1 MINQY
6 KDVRKTTVKKLFRR
20 SYLIFSYEF
29 ILYNRLVKG
38 VRIRS
43 YSGPYFPAF
52 GLNTDQNNS
61 EYGHFSRSA
70 MLPFYNP

>member
-1 MINQY
+1 MIYYGTLFMINQY

-43 YSGPYFPAF
+43 YSGQYFPAF
-52 GLNTDQNNS
+52 GLNTVK
-61 EYGHFSRSA
+61 YG
-70 MLPFYNP
+70 PK